1 MNCWHCQTELI
12 WGGDHSVEELKPIL
26 AEEYAMVTNLS
37 CPKCESY
44 AEVYYPNHDR
54 DQDT

>member
-26 AEEYAMVTNLS
+26 AEEYAMVTNLDLCHGLDS
-37 CPKCESY
+37 KPLHKI
-44 AEVYYPNHDR
+44 HI
-54 DQDT
+54 